1 MRVVRIE
8 QIGPARAGG
17 GGITAVIGATL
28 RIPRSRV
35 SARLTPS
42 ARSVRA
48 ANSTV
53 KRAYSYE
60 KEKRRQRS
68 TTMKTD
74 ERALSVIMHAGY
86 IDKIRMILS
95 AGIETRFA
103 ELRSGGREER
113 TRLFIRV
120 YAIIHTHRI
129 STVTRIGVLLNICQ
143 RIKHTARQF
152 VFRGRKWILK

>member
-1 MRVVRIE
+1 
-8 QIGPARAGG
+8 
-17 GGITAVIGATL
+17 
-28 RIPRSRV
+28 
-35 SARLTPS
+35 
-42 ARSVRA
+42 
-48 ANSTV
+48 
-53 KRAYSYE
+53 
-60 KEKRRQRS
+60 
-68 TTMKTD
+68 MKTD

-103 ELRSGGREER
+103 ELQSGGREER